1 MSRLRLI
8 FKEGLNMPAFFKNT
22 KIGARILLALALPV
36 AGFLALSIIMIV
48 QKNEFARDI
57 EQLNK
62 LAQLAPTISAL
73 VHEMQKERGASAG
86 FIGSGGKKFTAKLP
100 AQRKVTDTK
109 KTDFDQAIDAFDT
122 APYGAALSEK
132 IAASRKALT
141 ELATKRQAITNL
153 KITVPQ
159 MAGYYTPT
167 IGKLLVIVEEMAVL
181 SSDARMTKA
190 IAAYTS
196 FLQGKER
203 AGIERAMGAAG
214 FSAGQFKPAI
224 FKKFIELIAQQNT
237 FLSRFA
243 IFASAEQRAFYK
255 DTVKGAAVDEVN
267 RMRKAAIT
275 SPQTGHTGGVEGPAW
290 FDTIT
295 KKINLLKTAEDRI
308 ANDLVQLADK
318 LHAGALNQLYIMIGV
333 AVVLLAAALALTILI
348 VGSITRPLKK
358 MTGVMTVLADG
369 DTSAAIE
376 GTERG
381 DEIGAMAQAVE
392 VFKENMIKTE
402 ELTAQQKVATEK
414 ERETQVVREIR
425 QSQVG
430 EYIED
435 FDLTMM
441 TVLESLSRADTI
453 LKETAVSV
461 AGGADETN
469 HQATTVAAASEEAT
483 SNVQTV
489 AAAAEE
495 LSNSITEISSQVNRS
510 TEITAKAVG
519 LANDTSGKITTLEKS
534 VAGISEVVDLI
545 TAIAEQTNLLAL
557 NATIEAARAG
567 DAGKGFAVVASE
579 VKNLANQTANA
590 TEEITRQISGIQGS
604 TRDSATAMRS
614 IAEVIDQV
622 DEIASS
628 ISAAVEEQGA
638 ATQEIARNVEEAAS
652 GTAEVSQSISMVQ
665 SSATKASEDGARI
678 RTASEDLSHQTSV
691 IKEQVGG
698 FLTRV
703 RDADEHGDDLIAWT
717 EELHVD
723 HDGIDNEHHHLI
735 NIIND
740 LYRAVRTSTDK
751 TKVEQ
756 AFNEMRRY
764 TETHFTN
771 EIQMMTET
779 NYPDMEKHRAMHEA
793 FIKRLDEVYDE
804 FQSGRDAAGVSLM
817 SLLGAWWTTHINT
830 ADTALASYLSG
841 AGANNTQNA
850 A

>member
-1 MSRLRLI
+1 MS
-8 FKEGLNMPAFFKNT
+8 AFFKNT
-22 KIGARILLALALPV
+22 KIGARILMALALPV
-36 AGFLALSIIMIV
+36 AGFLVLSIILIM

-57 EQLNK
+57 EQLEK

-86 FIGSGGKKFTAKLP
+86 FIGSAGKKFTAKLP
-100 AQRKVTDTK
+100 TQRKVTDAK
-109 KTDFDQAIDAFDT
+109 KLNFDQAMDAFDT
-122 APYGAALSEK
+122 APFGAALTEK
-132 IAASRKALT
+132 ITTARKALT
-141 ELATKRQAITNL
+141 ELGSKRQAITNL

-167 IGKLLVIVEEMAVL
+167 IGKMLVIVEEMAVL
-181 SSDARMTKA
+181 SSDAKMTKA

-214 FSAGQFKPAI
+214 FSSGQFKPAI

-237 FLSRFA
+237 FLSRFS
-243 IFASAEQRAFYK
+243 IFASAEQRAFLK

-267 RMRKAAIT
+267 RMRKLAIT
-275 SPQTGHTGGVEGPAW
+275 SPQTGSTGGVEGPAW

-295 KKINLLKTAEDRI
+295 KKINLLKTVEDRVAED
-308 ANDLVQLADK
+308 LVELAGT
-318 LHAGALNQLYIMIGV
+318 LHASALNQLYIMIGV
-333 AVVLLAAALALTILI
+333 TVALLAAALALTILI

-369 DTSAAIE
+369 DTSADIE

-402 ELTAQQKVATEK
+402 ELTALQKDAAKK
-414 ERETQVVREIR
+414 ERETQVVREVR
-425 QSQVG
+425 QNQVG
-430 EYIED
+430 EYIHD

-441 TVLESLSRADTI
+441 TVLESLTRADTI
-453 LKETAVSV
+453 LKETAASV

-510 TEITAKAVG
+510 TDITTQAVG
-519 LANDTSGKITTLEKS
+519 LANDTSGKITTLERS

-590 TEEITRQISGIQGS
+590 TEEITRQISDIQGS

-614 IAEVIDQV
+614 IAEVINQV

-638 ATQEIARNVEEAAS
+638 ATQEIARNVEQAAS

-665 SSATKASEDGARI
+665 TSANKASEDGARI
-678 RTASEDLSHQTSV
+678 RTASEDLSQQTSV
-691 IKEQVGG
+691 LKEQVGG

-703 RDADEHGDDLIAWT
+703 RDADQQGDDLIAWT
-717 EELHVD
+717 DELSVD
-723 HDGIDNEHHHLI
+723 HASIDDEHQHLI
-735 NIIND
+735 KVINS
-740 LYRAVRTSTDK
+740 LYHSVRTAADK
-751 TKVEQ
+751 ATIEQ
-756 AFNEMRRY
+756 TFNEMRQY
-764 TETHFTN
+764 TQNHFAN
-771 EIQMMTET
+771 EVQMMTDT
-779 NYPDMEKHRAMHEA
+779 NYPELDKHQAMHEA
-793 FIKRLDEVYDE
+793 FVKRLDEVYGE
-804 FQSGRDAAGVSLM
+804 YQSGTDSAGVSLM
-817 SLLGAWWTTHINT
+817 SLLGAWWTAHINT
-830 ADTALASYLSG
+830 ADKALAKYLSG
-841 AGANNTQNA
+841 SASDTTRSA